1 MGTHINLDLFLMQ
14 KHHMRLVFALE
25 STEATCIS
33 KDLSESLYP
42 KMVKLVCGLEQRNA
56 KALSL

>member
-1 MGTHINLDLFLMQ
+1 
-14 KHHMRLVFALE
+14 MRLFVALE

-33 KDLSESLYP
+33 KGLSESVYSR
-42 KMVKLVCGLEQRNA
+42 MVKLVCGQEQRNA

>member
-1 MGTHINLDLFLMQ
+1 
-14 KHHMRLVFALE
+14 MRLVVALE

-33 KDLSESLYP
+33 KNLSESLDP